1 MSGEKSPTSVR
12 QTESI
17 YAKASITARRYV
29 HTWKKTTYSIHNE
42 KAPIFHRLNVF
53 PIADGRLPPFRPVM
67 NLLEVP
73 ARMPGLGVQDD
84 LVAHAMPFHGREV
97 GMALDGLAE
106 VVDTVFYVCGSLLAG
121 GDCKVMK

>member
-1 MSGEKSPTSVR
+1 
-12 QTESI
+12 
-17 YAKASITARRYV
+17 
-29 HTWKKTTYSIHNE
+29 
-42 KAPIFHRLNVF
+42 
-53 PIADGRLPPFRPVM
+53 M